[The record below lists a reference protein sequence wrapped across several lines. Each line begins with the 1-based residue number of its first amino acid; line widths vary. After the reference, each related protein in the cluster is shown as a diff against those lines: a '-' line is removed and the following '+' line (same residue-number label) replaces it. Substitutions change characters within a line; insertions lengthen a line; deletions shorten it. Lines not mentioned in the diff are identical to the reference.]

1 VRPLGWLAIAQ
12 LEPGGRIPG
21 DPTARTEPVLDRLT
35 TLRDALSAMFDAG
48 AGSAVVVDAGG
59 RVAGVVEV
67 GTIARAVHP
76 AQLEPVGG

>member
-1 VRPLGWLAIAQ
+1 
-12 LEPGGRIPG
+12 
-21 DPTARTEPVLDRLT
+21 VLDRLT